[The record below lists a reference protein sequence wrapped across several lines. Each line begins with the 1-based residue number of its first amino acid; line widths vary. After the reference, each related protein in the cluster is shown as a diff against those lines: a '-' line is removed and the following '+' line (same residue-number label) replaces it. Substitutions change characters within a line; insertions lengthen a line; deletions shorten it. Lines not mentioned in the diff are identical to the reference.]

1 MKKVTVK
8 LETLGCP
15 SCTIKIEN
23 ALRGLEGVEKE
34 SVKVLFNAS
43 KVKLNYDENKVT
55 ITEIEDAIQKQGNLI
70 EKTVVKD
77 L

>member
-1 MKKVTVK
+1 MKKATIK

-23 ALRGLEGVEKE
+23 ALRGLEGVDKE

-43 KVKLNYDENKVT
+43 KVKLNFDDNKVT
-55 ITEIEDAIQKQGNLI
+55 IAKIEDAILKQGNLI
-70 EKTVVKD
+70 EKTIVKD

>member
-1 MKKVTVK
+1 MKKVTIQ

-15 SCTIKIEN
+15 SCTIKVEN
-23 ALRGLEGVEKE
+23 AVRGLKGVDKD

-43 KVKLNYDENKVT
+43 KVKLNYDESLVA
-55 ITEIEDAIQKQGNLI
+55 IAEIEDAISKQGQI
-70 EKTVVKD
+70 IKKTIVKD